1 MFDPVKLENE
11 AKMTDPNE
19 VSAWILVCQDA
30 GELKSLS
37 AACQKQIDALEAKNK
52 APHAALASVH
62 DHDKNAPV
70 EGVLPVA
77 KKTPGRK
84 PKGTAKTPTPTPTH
98 APVHPHAAVA
108 PHKATHAHAE
118 AHTTH
123 TGKDANTPPK
133 GTHPSIVPE

>member
-70 EGVLPVA
+70 EGVLPVV

-84 PKGTAKTPTPTPTH
+84 PKSALATPKVVSHHTPTH
-98 APVHPHAAVA
+98 PHA
-108 PHKATHAHAE
+108 PAHPVVE
-118 AHTTH
+118 
-123 TGKDANTPPK
+123 PK
-133 GTHPSIVPE
+133 PE